1 VVKRKRAVTIETV
14 ASEAGVSKTTVSFVL
29 NNNPTIS
36 ATTREKVLQVVR
48 ELGYQPNVNAR
59 NLSSRRS
66 RTVCVLVPELGRLF
80 EDPYFSRAISG
91 VYDELEAADYRFQLR
106 KASYEFAT
114 NREFLNLFIRSE
126 IAGMLYIGST
136 LDDGYLSDLIDT
148 GYPFV
153 FVNSFLPD
161 VNLPYVI
168 ADNVQGGYLATKHLI
183 DLGHVRIGHVSG
195 SMNTNSARERIEGYR
210 KALEEA
216 GIKVD
221 ESLVISGGYNR
232 IAARD
237 ATSRLLQLTPRPT
250 AIFAANDIMALS
262 VMEVVEAAGLN
273 IPRDIAVV
281 GGDNIELS
289 QLTKPPLTSVE
300 QSVFE
305 VAREAVRV
313 LFDLI
318 DGQEP
323 RPRQV
328 METRL
333 IVRESSGAREGRPSS
348 ARQDAAPA
356 EDGAKLKGRA

>member
-1 VVKRKRAVTIETV
+1 VIKRKRAVTIETV

-59 NLSSRRS
+59 NLSSRRT
-66 RTVCVLVPELGRLF
+66 RTICVLVPELGRIF

-114 NREFLNLFIRSE
+114 NREYLNLFIRSE

-136 LDDGYLSDLIDT
+136 LDDRYLSALVDT

-153 FVNSFLPD
+153 FVNSYLPG
-161 VNLPYVI
+161 VPLPHVV
-168 ADNVQGGYLATKHLI
+168 ADNAQGGYLATKHLV
-183 DLGHVRIGHVSG
+183 DLGHTRIGHVSG
-195 SMNTNSARERIEGYR
+195 SMNTNSALDRIEGYR
-210 KALEEA
+210 KALDEG
-216 GIKVD
+216 GIAYD
-221 ESLVISGGYNR
+221 DSLVISGGYNR
-232 IAARD
+232 LGARD
-237 ATSRLLQLTPRPT
+237 ATERLLKLSPRPT
-250 AIFAANDIMALS
+250 AIFAANDVMALS

-273 IPRDIAVV
+273 IPRDCAVV
-281 GGDNIELS
+281 GGDNIEIS
-289 QLTKPPLTSVE
+289 QFTKPPLTSVE
-300 QSVFE
+300 QSVFD
-305 VAREAVRV
+305 VARESVRV

-318 DGQEP
+318 EGQEP
-323 RPRQV
+323 RARQI

-333 IVRESSGAREGRPSS
+333 VVRESCGASL
-348 ARQDAAPA
+348 Q
-356 EDGAKLKGRA
+356 KRA